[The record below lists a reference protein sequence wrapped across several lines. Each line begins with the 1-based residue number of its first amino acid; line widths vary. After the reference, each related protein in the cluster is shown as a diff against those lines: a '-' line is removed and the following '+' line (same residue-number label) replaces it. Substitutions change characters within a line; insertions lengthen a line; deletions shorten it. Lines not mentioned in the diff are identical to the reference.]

1 MTRRSIHRPLPRA
14 LTGAALAL
22 ALVAGT
28 GFTPASATPITDIP
42 LLDDYDAESL
52 ANLPTSGGLKYLEQ
66 RYAPT
71 DTCPPVGTGPGGPLF
86 WGDDKPAQF
95 RQGVPLPG
103 QSVVKIVIMGD
114 SYISGDGAGD
124 YFNKRGFLPEPMRFL
139 PGPNGGRIPAVGHT
153 EADYDTDFR
162 HRSAN
167 AAVLQ
172 AIDLLRRANPEI
184 FFDVRF
190 NASSGASTEHFFAG
204 QNDHGRVNP
213 PQNEGLDDA
222 TDLVISGFGGNDVD
236 FGPMLAAVLDKPADV
251 SGIEARIAPLLNT
264 TRTSAQ
270 EWADSEPPRPPFV
283 RPVTQPSTLSARLV
297 QLVRAM
303 SVATSGKARVMMVNY
318 PQGVADGLQP
328 GGLMGW
334 LVRNRPADWAK
345 LRTLAPRLTASIK
358 KAQQVLAD
366 NGIASDMLDLENA
379 FTGHEL
385 GTGDPYIRNVNF
397 TLGAGGDSFN
407 SKQQTGHPNKQG
419 QKALAGH
426 YALMIAGE
434 LGLRMK
440 APDGARPPATAAAPC
455 DADYSDRHYLPATP
469 TQSTGSSGGTGGGG
483 GGGTSTPNVGPRST
497 MTFVNIDPPLP
508 HDSPGPTNTGP
519 KPSPEPGSADLTTPR
534 WNIYPVDTVQ
544 PSTPTISFD
553 LTQPL
558 PYLFPILG
566 GGGGGGGG
574 GNSYQQY
581 EVKIDA
587 SQLIR

>member
-1 MTRRSIHRPLPRA
+1 MTRRSLHRPLPRA

-22 ALVAGT
+22 ALVAGS
-28 GFTPASATPITDIP
+28 GFTPVSAAAVTDIP

-52 ANLPTSGGLKYLEQ
+52 ANLPAVGGLKYLEQ

-71 DTCPPVGTGPGGPLF
+71 DTCSPAGIGPGGPLF

-103 QSVVKIVIMGD
+103 QRVVKIVFMGD
-114 SYISGDGAGD
+114 SYMSGEGAGD
-124 YFNKRGFLPEPMRFL
+124 YFNKRGFLPEPRL
-139 PGPNGGRIPAVGHT
+139 PGIGGQPVPAVGHT
-153 EADYDTDFR
+153 EADYDEDFR

-172 AIDLLRRANPEI
+172 AIDLLRRANPEV

-213 PQNEGLDDA
+213 PQNGGLDEA

-236 FGPMLAAVLDKPADV
+236 FGPMLQAVLENKSAEV
-251 SGIEARIAPLLNT
+251 SGIEARIAPLLDT

-303 SVATSGKARVMMVNY
+303 RVATGGKARIMMVNY

-334 LVRNRPADWAK
+334 LVGSRPADWAK

-366 NGIASDMLDLENA
+366 NGIASDMLDIENA
-379 FTGHEL
+379 LTGHEL
-385 GTGDPYIRNVNF
+385 GTKAPYVRNLAFSVF
-397 TLGAGGDSFN
+397 QPVDRELFN
-407 SKQQTGHPNKQG
+407 RVQQTGHPNQQG
-419 QKALAGH
+419 QKVLAGH

-434 LGLRMK
+434 LGLRIQ
-440 APDGARPPATAAAPC
+440 APAGARPPAKAADPC
-455 DADYSDRHYLPATP
+455 DANRSDRHNLPATP
-469 TQSTGSSGGTGGGG
+469 TQSTSSGGTTGWGGAG
-483 GGGTSTPNVGPRST
+483 TPNTGPRST

-508 HDSPGPTNTGP
+508 HDGPGPTNTGP
-519 KPSPEPGSADLTTPR
+519 KPTPTGSQPSPGTGTTESTPR
-534 WNIYPVDTVQ
+534 WNIYPVDSVR
-544 PSTPTISFD
+544 PTNPIIPID

-558 PYLFPILG
+558 PYLWPRG
-566 GGGGGGGG
+566 GGTGIPRVDV
-574 GNSYQQY
+574 YDM
-581 EVKIDA
+581 KIEA
-587 SQLIR
+587 SQLMR